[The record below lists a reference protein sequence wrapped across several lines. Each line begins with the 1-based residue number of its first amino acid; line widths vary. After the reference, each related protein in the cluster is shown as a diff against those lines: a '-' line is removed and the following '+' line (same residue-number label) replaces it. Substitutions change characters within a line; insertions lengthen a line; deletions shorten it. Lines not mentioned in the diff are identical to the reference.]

1 MNQKQKYDIK
11 NPKNIF
17 ILKIKKCVMM
27 LHFLDWK
34 YRKKLGL
41 VKKLLLFFH
50 ILKIGKIE
58 RILFELVEVFVSLR
72 NSMIMMIS
80 NAKE

>member
-1 MNQKQKYDIK
+1 
-11 NPKNIF
+11 
-17 ILKIKKCVMM
+17 M
-27 LHFLDWK
+27 LHFLDRK

-72 NSMIMMIS
+72 NIMIMMIS